1 LLRRRLQDL
10 FPRTDQTARA
20 DFVSA
25 TERRMPN
32 LFMIWLLLSVLAP
45 HQEVYKIFFHGVV
58 SPAVLILLFSGRA
71 RIRWRDPLLMTAL
84 ILAAYSAITTFIVGQ
99 GPICGHIRA
108 FRWSIETF
116 FCLAAFYLWLPSVL
130 ARPDHWGRRFLMFA
144 LIGAAGGLLLF
155 ATGLVQ
161 GRVTGLGALH
171 NPIQASS
178 ILLIYLAIGHFLV
191 FVRPQASPD
200 KSAVRVM
207 VAATTAVA
215 LFVLMSQS
223 RAPIGVLLIYLVYLA
238 FQVLTGRNRV
248 IAGLV
253 LLGGIGLVAGVIECV
268 YGMDHYKD
276 LLLERGLS
284 LRLLIWKGY
293 LMCLPD
299 SLLLGFGAGTDP
311 AYLEAAR
318 EFWIPAG
325 GEIYDHA
332 HNLWLGTLA
341 RNGLIGLGLLLGIAG
356 LLFKNAITNP
366 ATRRERV
373 GLIMILGLVFMLTL
387 TGSHTLIISIK
398 ALWLFGWLPLLFVWF
413 YGKKGSTQ

>member
-1 LLRRRLQDL
+1 
-10 FPRTDQTARA
+10 
-20 DFVSA
+20 
-25 TERRMPN
+25 MPN
-32 LFMIWLLLSVLAP
+32 LFMIWLLFSVLAP
-45 HQEVYKIFFHGVV
+45 HPELYKIFFHGVV

-71 RIRWRDPLLMTAL
+71 RIRWRDPLLLTAL

-99 GPICGHIRA
+99 GPIGGHIRA
-108 FRWSIETF
+108 FRWSIESF
-116 FCLAAFYLWLPSVL
+116 FCLTAFYLWLPSVL
-130 ARPDHWGRRFLMFA
+130 ARPGRWGRHFLLLA
-144 LIGAAGGLLLF
+144 LIGATGGFLLF

-161 GRVTGLGALH
+161 ERLNGLGALH

-178 ILLIYLAIGHFLV
+178 VLLIYLALGYFLV

-200 KSAVRVM
+200 KSAVRLM
-207 VAATTAVA
+207 VAATAAVA

-238 FQVLTGRNRV
+238 CEMLTGKNRG
-248 IAGLV
+248 IGCLV
-253 LLGGIGLVAGVIECV
+253 LLGGIGLFAGVIEWV
-268 YGMDHYKD
+268 YGMGHYKA

-299 SLLLGFGAGTDP
+299 FLLLGFGAGTDP

-318 EFWIPAG
+318 KFWIPAG
-325 GEIYDHA
+325 GEIYGHA

-366 ATRRERV
+366 SARRERA
-373 GLIMILGLVFMLTL
+373 GLIVILGLVFMLTL

-398 ALWLFGWLPLLFVWF
+398 AVWLFGWLPLLFVWL
-413 YGKKGSTQ
+413 YSKKC